1 MSQTELIKKLREATG
16 AGMMDVKRALED
28 AGWDEEKAVQLL
40 RERGAMKA
48 AKKADREAREG
59 IIGHYIHHN
68 QRVGV
73 LVELNCET
81 DFVARNELF
90 QNLAKD
96 LAMHIAMMN
105 PRYVSAEEIPAEE
118 LEKERQIYIQA
129 ALNEG
134 KPQQIAEKM
143 RRTMGIR
150 LKGDPVRTIEV
161 VGTRYLLNEGERSGL
176 LRHLIEGGDLSAYG
190 LVNAVTHFAQNVD
203 DYDRATEF
211 EALGG
216 RLLEQSKAEWDTL
229 AEAS

>member
-73 LVELNCET
+73 LVELNRET
-81 DFVARNELF
+81 DFVARTELF

-134 KPQQIAEKM
+134 KPQQIAEKIAE
-143 RRTMGIR
+143 GR
-150 LKGDPVRTIEV
+150 LKKYLEEV
-161 VGTRYLLNEGERSGL
+161 V
-176 LRHLIEGGDLSAYG
+176 
-190 LVNAVTHFAQNVD
+190 
-203 DYDRATEF
+203 
-211 EALGG
+211 
-216 RLLEQSKAEWDTL
+216 LLEQPFVKDDKVKVKELIQQAIAKIGENIVVRRFCRFEL
-229 AEAS
+229 GA

>member
-1 MSQTELIKKLREATG
+1 MSQMELIKKLREATG
-16 AGMMDVKRALED
+16 AGMMDVKKALED

-96 LAMHIAMMN
+96 LAMHIATMN

-134 KPQQIAEKM
+134 KPAQIAEKIAE
-143 RRTMGIR
+143 GR
-150 LKGDPVRTIEV
+150 LKKYLEEV
-161 VGTRYLLNEGERSGL
+161 
-176 LRHLIEGGDLSAYG
+176 A
-190 LVNAVTHFAQNVD
+190 
-203 DYDRATEF
+203 
-211 EALGG
+211 
-216 RLLEQSKAEWDTL
+216 LLEQPFVKDDKIRVKEL
-229 AEAS
+229 IQEAIAKTGENIVVRRFCRFELGA

>member
-1 MSQTELIKKLREATG
+1 MSQVEIIKKLREATG
-16 AGMMDVKRALED
+16 AGMMEVKKALED
-28 AGWDEEKAVQLL
+28 AGWNEEKAVQLL

-59 IIGHYIHHN
+59 VIGHYIHHN

-90 QNLAKD
+90 QNLARD

-105 PRYVSAEEIPAEE
+105 PRYVSAEEIPQEE

-134 KPQQIAEKM
+134 KPQQIAEKIAE
-143 RRTMGIR
+143 GR
-150 LKGDPVRTIEV
+150 LKKYLEEV
-161 VGTRYLLNEGERSGL
+161 
-176 LRHLIEGGDLSAYG
+176 A
-190 LVNAVTHFAQNVD
+190 
-203 DYDRATEF
+203 
-211 EALGG
+211 
-216 RLLEQSKAEWDTL
+216 LLEQPFVKDDKVRVKEL
-229 AEAS
+229 IQEAIAKIGENIVVRRFCRFELGA

>member
-105 PRYVSAEEIPAEE
+105 SRYVSAEEIPAEE

-134 KPQQIAEKM
+134 KPQQIAEKIAE
-143 RRTMGIR
+143 GR
-150 LKGDPVRTIEV
+150 LKKYLEEV
-161 VGTRYLLNEGERSGL
+161 V
-176 LRHLIEGGDLSAYG
+176 
-190 LVNAVTHFAQNVD
+190 
-203 DYDRATEF
+203 
-211 EALGG
+211 
-216 RLLEQSKAEWDTL
+216 LLEQPFVKDDKVKVKELIQQAIAKIGENIVVRRFCRFEL
-229 AEAS
+229 GA

>member
-1 MSQTELIKKLREATG
+1 VSQVEIIKKLREATG
-16 AGMMDVKRALED
+16 AGMMDVKKALED

-59 IIGHYIHHN
+59 VIGHYIHHN

-90 QNLAKD
+90 QNLARD

-105 PRYVSAEEIPAEE
+105 PRYVSAEEIPQEE

-134 KPQQIAEKM
+134 KPQQIAEKIAE
-143 RRTMGIR
+143 GR
-150 LKGDPVRTIEV
+150 LKKYLEEV
-161 VGTRYLLNEGERSGL
+161 V
-176 LRHLIEGGDLSAYG
+176 
-190 LVNAVTHFAQNVD
+190 
-203 DYDRATEF
+203 
-211 EALGG
+211 
-216 RLLEQSKAEWDTL
+216 LLEQPFVKDDKVRVRDL
-229 AEAS
+229 IQEAIAKIGENIVVRRFCRFELGA

>member
-81 DFVARNELF
+81 DFVARNGLL

-134 KPQQIAEKM
+134 KPQQIAEKIAE
-143 RRTMGIR
+143 GR
-150 LKGDPVRTIEV
+150 LKKYLEEV
-161 VGTRYLLNEGERSGL
+161 V
-176 LRHLIEGGDLSAYG
+176 
-190 LVNAVTHFAQNVD
+190 
-203 DYDRATEF
+203 
-211 EALGG
+211 
-216 RLLEQSKAEWDTL
+216 LLEQPFVKDDKVKVKELIQQAIAKIGENIVVRRFCRFEL
-229 AEAS
+229 GA

>member
-134 KPQQIAEKM
+134 KPQQIAEK
-143 RRTMGIR
+143 IAEQA
-150 LKGDPVRTIEV
+150 KENQK
-161 VGTRYLLNEGERSGL
+161 LLQDMVQQSVKLSFDTYKTASQQTLEQMQKQVEL
-176 LRHLIEGGDLSAYG
+176 LTKQVDTLSA
-190 LVNAVTHFAQNVD
+190 
-203 DYDRATEF
+203 
-211 EALGG
+211 
-216 RLLEQSKAEWDTL
+216 KA
-229 AEAS
+229 AK

>member
-1 MSQTELIKKLREATG
+1 MVVG
-16 AGMMDVKRALED
+16 APSTANPSDP
-28 AGWDEEKAVQLL
+28 AV
-40 RERGAMKA
+40 
-48 AKKADREAREG
+48 
-59 IIGHYIHHN
+59 IHHN

-134 KPQQIAEKM
+134 KPQQIAEKIAE
-143 RRTMGIR
+143 GR
-150 LKGDPVRTIEV
+150 LKKYLEEV
-161 VGTRYLLNEGERSGL
+161 V
-176 LRHLIEGGDLSAYG
+176 
-190 LVNAVTHFAQNVD
+190 
-203 DYDRATEF
+203 
-211 EALGG
+211 
-216 RLLEQSKAEWDTL
+216 LLEQPFVKDDKVKVKELIQQAIAKIGENIVVRRFCRFEL
-229 AEAS
+229 GA

>member
-1 MSQTELIKKLREATG
+1 MSQMELIKKLREATG

-81 DFVARNELF
+81 DYVARNELF

-134 KPQQIAEKM
+134 KPQQIAEKIAE
-143 RRTMGIR
+143 GR
-150 LKGDPVRTIEV
+150 LKKYLEEV
-161 VGTRYLLNEGERSGL
+161 V
-176 LRHLIEGGDLSAYG
+176 
-190 LVNAVTHFAQNVD
+190 
-203 DYDRATEF
+203 
-211 EALGG
+211 
-216 RLLEQSKAEWDTL
+216 LLEQPFVKDDKVKVKELIQQAIAKIGENIVVRRFCRFEL
-229 AEAS
+229 GA

>member
-1 MSQTELIKKLREATG
+1 MSQMELIKKLREATG

-96 LAMHIAMMN
+96 LALHIAMMN

-134 KPQQIAEKM
+134 KPQQIAEKIAE
-143 RRTMGIR
+143 GR
-150 LKGDPVRTIEV
+150 LKKYLEEV
-161 VGTRYLLNEGERSGL
+161 V
-176 LRHLIEGGDLSAYG
+176 
-190 LVNAVTHFAQNVD
+190 
-203 DYDRATEF
+203 
-211 EALGG
+211 
-216 RLLEQSKAEWDTL
+216 LLEQPFVKDDKVKVKELIQQAIAKIGENIVVRRFCRFEL
-229 AEAS
+229 GA

>member
-118 LEKERQIYIQA
+118 LERERQIYIQA

-134 KPQQIAEKM
+134 KPQQIAEKIAE
-143 RRTMGIR
+143 GR
-150 LKGDPVRTIEV
+150 LKKYLEEV
-161 VGTRYLLNEGERSGL
+161 V
-176 LRHLIEGGDLSAYG
+176 
-190 LVNAVTHFAQNVD
+190 
-203 DYDRATEF
+203 
-211 EALGG
+211 
-216 RLLEQSKAEWDTL
+216 LLEQPFVKDDKVKVKEL
-229 AEAS
+229 IQEAIAKIGENIVVRRFCRFELGA

>member
-48 AKKADREAREG
+48 ANNADREAREG

-134 KPQQIAEKM
+134 KPQQIAEKIAE
-143 RRTMGIR
+143 GR
-150 LKGDPVRTIEV
+150 LKKYLEEV
-161 VGTRYLLNEGERSGL
+161 V
-176 LRHLIEGGDLSAYG
+176 
-190 LVNAVTHFAQNVD
+190 
-203 DYDRATEF
+203 
-211 EALGG
+211 
-216 RLLEQSKAEWDTL
+216 LLEQPFVKDDKVKVKELIQQAIAKIGENIVVRRFCRFEL
-229 AEAS
+229 GA

>member
-1 MSQTELIKKLREATG
+1 MSQMELIKKLREATG

-28 AGWDEEKAVQLL
+28 AGWDEEKAVKLL

-134 KPQQIAEKM
+134 KPQQIAEKIAE
-143 RRTMGIR
+143 GR
-150 LKGDPVRTIEV
+150 LKKYLEEV
-161 VGTRYLLNEGERSGL
+161 V
-176 LRHLIEGGDLSAYG
+176 
-190 LVNAVTHFAQNVD
+190 
-203 DYDRATEF
+203 
-211 EALGG
+211 
-216 RLLEQSKAEWDTL
+216 LLEQPFVKDDKVKVKELIQQAIAKIGENIVVRRFCRFEL
-229 AEAS
+229 GA

>member
-1 MSQTELIKKLREATG
+1 MRRQRVAGVPGRAEPYRRRITRTEFESLVAPIVARTLEPCR
-16 AGMMDVKRALED
+16 RALED

-40 RERGAMKA
+40 RERGATKA
-48 AKKADREAREG
+48 AKNADREAREG

-134 KPQQIAEKM
+134 KPQQIAEKIAEG
-143 RRTMGIR
+143 RPKKY
-150 LKGDPVRTIEV
+150 LEEV
-161 VGTRYLLNEGERSGL
+161 V
-176 LRHLIEGGDLSAYG
+176 
-190 LVNAVTHFAQNVD
+190 
-203 DYDRATEF
+203 
-211 EALGG
+211 
-216 RLLEQSKAEWDTL
+216 LLEQPFVKDDKVKVKELIQQAIAKIGENIVVRRFCRFEL
-229 AEAS
+229 GA

>member
-1 MSQTELIKKLREATG
+1 MSQMELIKKLREATG

-134 KPQQIAEKM
+134 KPQQIAEKIAE
-143 RRTMGIR
+143 GR
-150 LKGDPVRTIEV
+150 LKKYLEEV
-161 VGTRYLLNEGERSGL
+161 V
-176 LRHLIEGGDLSAYG
+176 
-190 LVNAVTHFAQNVD
+190 
-203 DYDRATEF
+203 
-211 EALGG
+211 
-216 RLLEQSKAEWDTL
+216 LLEQPFVKDDKVKVKELVQQAIAKIGENIVVRRFCRFEL
-229 AEAS
+229 GA